1 MTEYNIAATGKN
13 SIAAHTIAGSVS
25 TGDPNPPLKAAP
37 NPRDNSIM
45 LETMAAY
52 FKRYSPGRATSQC
65 FIVSITGEVR
75 MDEDWAMLV
84 VDEAT
89 DDMFLLERNPGRAR
103 VKVSAYNLD
112 NIGFVRD

>member
-1 MTEYNIAATGKN
+1 
-13 SIAAHTIAGSVS
+13 
-25 TGDPNPPLKAAP
+25 
-37 NPRDNSIM
+37 
-45 LETMAAY
+45 
-52 FKRYSPGRATSQC
+52 
-65 FIVSITGEVR
+65 

-112 NIGFVRD
+112 IIGFVRD